1 MPEPA
6 LEARDVAVYF
16 PVARSILGR
25 FGGEPRV
32 LKAVDGV
39 SVSVA
44 EGEALGL
51 VGESGCGKST
61 LARSLVGLQDVTRG
75 DIYFH
80 GRRIDKRSQQMRRQI
95 QMVFQDP
102 YSSLNPRMTV
112 GQVLAELLRVHDL
125 VPRNSID
132 HRTRELLNLV
142 RLPIQFLGAYP
153 HQLSGGQRQR
163 VSIARALALQPRVL
177 IADEPVSALDVS
189 IRASIL
195 NLLQDLRRD
204 LGLTLI
210 LISHDL
216 AIVRHMCD
224 RTQVM
229 YLGKIVET
237 AATSTL
243 FADPQ
248 HPYTQGLLAAIPRLK
263 SVETD
268 RPAAVPGDLPSPL
281 RIPEGCRF
289 HTRCPVA
296 IAMCKQ
302 IEPELEQG
310 AEANGHLAACHLAWG
325 RRPDDP
331 RSLITPVGDVNRPDG
346 IPGG

>member
-1 MPEPA
+1 MPELA
-6 LEARDVAVYF
+6 LETRDVAVYF
-16 PVARSILGR
+16 PVTRSIVGR
-25 FGGEPRV
+25 FGGAPRV
-32 LKAVDGV
+32 LKAVDGI
-39 SVSVA
+39 SFSVA

-61 LARSLVGLQDVTRG
+61 LARCLVGLQEVTRG
-75 DIYFH
+75 DIYFQ
-80 GRRIDKRSQQMRRQI
+80 GQKITKRSQQMRRQV

-112 GQVLAELLRVHDL
+112 GQVLVELLRVHDL
-125 VPRNSID
+125 VARSSID
-132 HRTRELLNLV
+132 RRTRELLELV
-142 RLPIQFLGAYP
+142 RLPTHFLGAYP

-163 VSIARALALQPRVL
+163 VSIARALALEPRVL

-195 NLLQDLRRD
+195 NLLQELRRD

-237 AATSTL
+237 AATVTL

-248 HPYTQGLLAAIPRLK
+248 HPYTQGLLAAIPRLTRVK
-263 SVETD
+263 IEG
-268 RPAAVPGDLPSPL
+268 PAAVPGELPSPL
-281 RIPEGCRF
+281 RIPGGCRF

-296 IAMCKQ
+296 IGMCEE
-302 IEPELEQG
+302 IEPELEPG
-310 AEANGHLAACHLAWG
+310 AKTSGHLAACHLAWG
-325 RRPDDP
+325 KMP
-331 RSLITPVGDVNRPDG
+331 RDQRSIIEGETDVNRSNG
-346 IPGG
+346 LSGG